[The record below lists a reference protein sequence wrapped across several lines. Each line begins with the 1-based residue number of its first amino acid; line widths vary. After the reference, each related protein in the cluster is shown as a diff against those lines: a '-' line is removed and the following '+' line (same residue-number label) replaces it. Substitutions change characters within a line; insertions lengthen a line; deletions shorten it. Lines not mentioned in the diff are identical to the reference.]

1 MSRMRRRF
9 VVGTAVALTA
19 AAAGEAA
26 AQIPL
31 SPRALGMAGAYV
43 ASARG
48 FESVLFNPANLG
60 LPGTP
65 HWSVAFPQITIGS
78 SVLGP
83 DVSDLPDFFDY
94 DSQNPERRQELL
106 AKIPEN
112 GTSVDLVM
120 RAPVAS
126 IQSGRF
132 GVSASYAWL
141 GEHTIGKDLVELFF
155 EGVRSGR
162 TDYTVG
168 HTVGTRASFWDFAA
182 GYGRNMGP
190 VSVGVT
196 GHYYRGGT
204 LMRTRAFDPDP
215 TLMMLGRVEV
225 DYVGVYS
232 RDGSGFGVDFGA
244 AFQPISGLTIS
255 AALANA
261 FGSLDW
267 SEELAGRSITFD
279 NADFQDSEFSDLEAR
294 WDESE
299 RDLDPTPTGRFA
311 EVAADLDPDAWTLPR
326 TLRLGAAWQPR
337 SGTEIGAAYNLSMDS
352 DEEGLL
358 GGKWDGLLG
367 AGVQQKLP
375 FVTVRLGA
383 STNLDEGSMIG
394 GGLRLGVL
402 DLALARFTTSG
413 TLTEADRD
421 GWAASFSVNVGTR
434 GTMR

>member
-9 VVGTAVALTA
+9 VVGTALALGA
-19 AAAGEAA
+19 AVAGEAA

-65 HWSVAFPQITIGS
+65 HWSVAFPQVTIGS

-94 DSQNPERRQELL
+94 DSQDPERRQELL

-120 RAPVAS
+120 RAPVVA
-126 IQSGRF
+126 IQAGRF
-132 GVSASYAWL
+132 GLSASYAWL

-155 EGVRSGR
+155 EGFENGR
-162 TDYTVG
+162 TDYQVG
-168 HTVGTRASFWDFAA
+168 NTVGTRASFWDFAA
-182 GYGRNMGP
+182 GYGRAVGP
-190 VSVGVT
+190 VSLGVT

-204 LMRTRAFDPDP
+204 LVRTRAFEPEFGLLAQ
-215 TLMMLGRVEV
+215 TIEV

-244 AFQPISGLTIS
+244 AFQPMAGLTIS

-267 SEELAGRSITFD
+267 NEELAGRSITFD

-299 RDLDPTPTGRFA
+299 QDLGTTPTGRFA
-311 EVAADLDPDAWTLPR
+311 EVAADLDPDVWTLPR

-337 SGTEIGAAYNLSMDS
+337 RGTEIGAAYNVSMDD

-375 FVTVRLGA
+375 FVTLRLGA
-383 STNLDEGSMIG
+383 STNLDEGSMIA

-402 DLALARFTTSG
+402 DLALARFNTSS
-413 TLTEADRD
+413 TLDDSERD

-434 GTMR
+434 GMMR